1 MSDSSLSTPAPP
13 ASAPAPGDVSNYR
26 TSLINLLNLLWDAI
40 RRPSSTEAGDS
51 IMDLAENVSDI
62 LTQLNQA
69 ALSNNAAQYAALKP
83 AVAAVNLQ
91 LTSAQTEINN
101 WVQVVSVASQ
111 IVSAISQVIALA
123 AKVA

>member
-1 MSDSSLSTPAPP
+1 
-13 ASAPAPGDVSNYR
+13 
-26 TSLINLLNLLWDAI
+26 
-40 RRPSSTEAGDS
+40 
-51 IMDLAENVSDI
+51 MDLAENVSDI